1 MSGRGAELFE
11 LLDRGGVVLGD
22 GAMGTLLQTRGIEP
36 GGAAEL
42 WNVEHADTIAAI
54 HTEYAEAGARL
65 VTTNTFGGTS
75 ARLAL
80 HGLQDRVVELNL
92 AGARIAREVAD
103 RFDGWVLG
111 DVGPTGE
118 LIAPLGVVEPGDV
131 KAMFAEQIAALV
143 QGGADVILVE
153 TMSDLAEVEAAVEAA
168 AEVAPGLPVAATL
181 TFDTHGHTMMGVS
194 PERAAE
200 ALASLGARI
209 VGGNCGN
216 GPHEIGPVMSQMAER
231 RPSGVHLIAQ
241 SNAGMPRLTGA
252 DFHYDG
258 TPEVMAEYALQ
269 MRELGVGVIGACCG
283 STPAHVAAMR
293 AALDLAPAGSS

>member
-1 MSGRGAELFE
+1 MSGRAEELFD
-11 LLDRGGVVLGD
+11 LLDGGGIVLGD

-42 WNVEHADTIAAI
+42 WNVDHADTIAAI

-80 HGLQDRVVELNL
+80 HGLEDRVHELNV

-118 LIAPLGVVEPGDV
+118 LLAPIGLVEPDEIR
-131 KAMFAEQIAALV
+131 AMFVEQIAALV
-143 QGGADVILVE
+143 EGGADVILVE
-153 TMSDLAEVEAAVEAA
+153 TMSDLAEVEAAVGAA
-168 AEVAPGLPVAATL
+168 AEVAPDLPVAATL

-216 GPHEIGPVMSQMAER
+216 GPDEIGPVMTQMAHR
-231 RPSGVHLIAQ
+231 RPTGVHLIAQ
-241 SNAGMPRLTGA
+241 SNSGMPQLHGSE
-252 DFHYDG
+252 FHYDG
-258 TPEVMAEYALQ
+258 TPEVMAEYAVQ

-293 AALDLAPAGSS
+293 AALDLAPTG

>member
-1 MSGRGAELFE
+1 MSGRSEDLFE

-42 WNVEHADTIAAI
+42 WNVDHADTITAI

-80 HGLQDRVVELNL
+80 HGLEDRVRELNV

-111 DVGPTGE
+111 DVGPSGE
-118 LIAPLGVVEPGDV
+118 LLAPIGVVEPDEV
-131 KAMFAEQIAALV
+131 KAMFAEQIAALAE
-143 QGGADVILVE
+143 GGADVILVE
-153 TMSDLAEVEAAVEAA
+153 TMSDLAEVEAAVGAA
-168 AEVAPGLPVAATL
+168 AEVAPELPVAATL

-200 ALASLGARI
+200 ALAALGARI

-216 GPHEIGPVMSQMAER
+216 GPHEIGPVMTQMAQC

-241 SNAGMPRLTGA
+241 SNAGMPQLHGSE
-252 DFHYDG
+252 FHYDG
-258 TPEVMAEYALQ
+258 TPEVMADYAVR

-293 AALDLAPAGSS
+293 AALDLAPTGT

>member
-1 MSGRGAELFE
+1 MSGRASELFD
-11 LLDRGGVVLGD
+11 LLDRGDVVLGD

-42 WNVEHADTIAAI
+42 WNVDHADRIRAI

-65 VTTNTFGGTS
+65 VTTNTFGGTR

-80 HGLQDRVVELNL
+80 HGLQDRVRELNF

-103 RFDGWVLG
+103 QFDGWVLG
-111 DVGPTGE
+111 DVGPSGE
-118 LIAPLGVVEPGDV
+118 LIAPIGVMEPDEV
-131 KAMFAEQIAALV
+131 KAMFAEQIAALAE
-143 QGGADVILVE
+143 GGADVILVE
-153 TMSDLAEVEAAVEAA
+153 TMSDLAEVEAAVGAA
-168 AEVAPGLPVAATL
+168 AEVAPDLPVAATL

-194 PERAAE
+194 PERAPE

-216 GPHEIGPVMSQMAER
+216 GPHEIGPVMTQMAQR
-231 RPSGVHLIAQ
+231 RPSGIHLIAQ
-241 SNAGMPRLTGA
+241 SNAGMPRLEGA
-252 DFHYDG
+252 EFHYDG
-258 TPEVMAEYALQ
+258 TPEVMADYALR

-293 AALDLAPAGSS
+293 VALDLAPTGS

>member
-1 MSGRGAELFE
+1 MSGRSEELFE

-42 WNVEHADTIAAI
+42 WNVDHADAITAI

-80 HGLQDRVVELNL
+80 HGLEDRVHELNV

-111 DVGPTGE
+111 DVGPSGE
-118 LIAPLGVVEPGDV
+118 LLAPIGLVEPDEI
-131 KAMFAEQIAALV
+131 KAMFAAQIAALAE
-143 QGGADVILVE
+143 GGADVILVE
-153 TMSDLAEVEAAVEAA
+153 TMSDLAEVEAAVGAA
-168 AEVAPGLPVAATL
+168 AEVAPDLPVAATL

-216 GPHEIGPVMSQMAER
+216 GPHEIGPVMTQMAER

-241 SNAGMPRLTGA
+241 SNAGMPQLHGSE
-252 DFHYDG
+252 FHYDG
-258 TPEVMAEYALQ
+258 TPEVMAEYAVR

-293 AALDLAPAGSS
+293 AALDLAPTGT

>member
-1 MSGRGAELFE
+1 MSGRSEELFE

-42 WNVEHADTIAAI
+42 WNVDHAGAITAI

-80 HGLQDRVVELNL
+80 HGLEDRVHELNL

-111 DVGPTGE
+111 DVGPSGE
-118 LIAPLGVVEPGDV
+118 LLAPIGLAEPDEI
-131 KAMFAEQIAALV
+131 KAMFAEQIAALAE
-143 QGGADVILVE
+143 GGAEVILVE
-153 TMSDLAEVEAAVEAA
+153 TMSDLAEVEAAVSAA
-168 AEVAPGLPVAATL
+168 ADVAPDLPVAATL

-216 GPHEIGPVMSQMAER
+216 GPHEIGPVMTQMAER

-241 SNAGMPRLTGA
+241 SNAGMPQLHGA
-252 DFHYDG
+252 EFHYDG
-258 TPEVMAEYALQ
+258 TPEVMAEYAVR

-293 AALDLAPAGSS
+293 AALDLAPTGT

>member
-1 MSGRGAELFE
+1 MSGRSEELFE

-42 WNVEHADTIAAI
+42 WNVDHADAIAAI

-80 HGLQDRVVELNL
+80 HGLEDRVHELNL

-111 DVGPTGE
+111 DVGPSGE
-118 LIAPLGVVEPGDV
+118 LLAPIGLVEPDEI
-131 KAMFAEQIAALV
+131 KAMFAAQVAALAE
-143 QGGADVILVE
+143 GGADVILVE
-153 TMSDLAEVEAAVEAA
+153 TMSDLAEVEAAVGAA
-168 AEVAPGLPVAATL
+168 AEVAPDLPVAATL

-216 GPHEIGPVMSQMAER
+216 GPHEIGPVMTQMAER
-231 RPSGVHLIAQ
+231 RPLGVHLIAQ
-241 SNAGMPRLTGA
+241 SNAGMPQLHGSE
-252 DFHYDG
+252 FHYDG
-258 TPEVMAEYALQ
+258 TPEVMAEYAVR

-293 AALDLAPAGSS
+293 AALDLAPTGT

>member
-1 MSGRGAELFE
+1 MSGRSQELFD
-11 LLDRGGVVLGD
+11 LLDSGGVVLGD

-42 WNVEHADTIAAI
+42 WNVDHADTIAAI

-80 HGLQDRVVELNL
+80 HGLQDRVHELNL
-92 AGARIAREVAD
+92 AGTRIAREVAD

-111 DVGPTGE
+111 DVGPSGE
-118 LIAPLGVVEPGDV
+118 LIAPIGVVEPDDV
-131 KAMFAEQIAALV
+131 KAMFIEQIAALAE
-143 QGGADVILVE
+143 GGADVILVE
-153 TMSDLAEVEAAVEAA
+153 TMSDLTEVEAAVGAA
-168 AEVAPGLPVAATL
+168 AEVAPDVPVAATL

-216 GPHEIGPVMSQMAER
+216 GPHEIGPVMTQMAER

-241 SNAGMPRLTGA
+241 SNAGMPQLHGSE
-252 DFHYDG
+252 FHYDG
-258 TPEVMAEYALQ
+258 TPEVMAEYAVR

-293 AALDLAPAGSS
+293 AALDLAPTGS

>member
-1 MSGRGAELFE
+1 MSGRSQELFE
-11 LLDRGGVVLGD
+11 LVDGGGVVLGD

-42 WNVEHADTIAAI
+42 WNVDHADTIAAI

-80 HGLQDRVVELNL
+80 HGLQDRVRELNL
-92 AGARIAREVAD
+92 AGTRIAREVAD

-111 DVGPTGE
+111 DVGPSGE
-118 LIAPLGVVEPGDV
+118 LIAPIGVVEPDEV
-131 KAMFAEQIAALV
+131 KAMFAEQIGALAE
-143 QGGADVILVE
+143 GGADVILVE
-153 TMSDLAEVEAAVEAA
+153 TMSDLAEVEAAVGAA
-168 AEVAPGLPVAATL
+168 AEVAPDLPVAATL

-216 GPHEIGPVMSQMAER
+216 GPHEIGPVMTQMAGR
-231 RPSGVHLIAQ
+231 RLSGVHLIAQ
-241 SNAGMPRLTGA
+241 SNAGMPQLHGSE
-252 DFHYDG
+252 FHYDG
-258 TPEVMAEYALQ
+258 TPEVIAEYAVR

-283 STPAHVAAMR
+283 SPRPLAAMPR
-293 AALDLAPAGSS
+293 R

>member
-1 MSGRGAELFE
+1 MSGRGDELFE
-11 LLDRGGVVLGD
+11 LLDRGDVVLGD
-22 GAMGTLLQTRGIEP
+22 GAMGTLLQSRGIEP

-42 WNVEHADTIAAI
+42 WNVEHADTITAI

-80 HGLQDRVVELNL
+80 HGLEDRVHELNL
-92 AGARIAREVAD
+92 AGTRIAREVAD

-111 DVGPTGE
+111 DVGPSGE
-118 LIAPLGVVEPGDV
+118 LLAPIGLVEPSEIR
-131 KAMFAEQIAALV
+131 AMFVEQIAALV
-143 QGGADVILVE
+143 EGGADVILIE
-153 TMSDLAEVEAAVEAA
+153 TMSDLAEVEAAVAAA

-200 ALASLGARI
+200 SLASLGAGI

-216 GPHEIGPVMSQMAER
+216 GPQEIGPVMSQMAQR

-241 SNAGMPRLTGA
+241 SNAGMPRLAGA

-258 TPEVMAEYALQ
+258 TPEVMAEYAVQ

-293 AALDLAPAGSS
+293 AALDLAPTGS

>member
-1 MSGRGAELFE
+1 MSGRSEELFE

-42 WNVEHADTIAAI
+42 WNVDHADTITAI

-65 VTTNTFGGTS
+65 VTTNTFGGTR

-80 HGLQDRVVELNL
+80 HGLEDRVRELNA
-92 AGARIAREVAD
+92 AGARIAREIAD

-111 DVGPTGE
+111 DVGPSGE
-118 LIAPLGVVEPGDV
+118 LLAPIGLVEPDEI
-131 KAMFAEQIAALV
+131 KAMFAEQIAALAE
-143 QGGADVILVE
+143 GGADVILVE
-153 TMSDLAEVEAAVEAA
+153 TMSDLAEVEAAVGAA
-168 AEVAPGLPVAATL
+168 AEVAPDLPVAATL

-216 GPHEIGPVMSQMAER
+216 GPHEIGPVMTQMAQC

-241 SNAGMPRLTGA
+241 SNAGMPQLHGSE
-252 DFHYDG
+252 FHYDG
-258 TPEVMAEYALQ
+258 TPEVMAEYAVR

-293 AALDLAPAGSS
+293 AALDLAPTGT

>member
-1 MSGRGAELFE
+1 MSGRSEELFD
-11 LLDRGGVVLGD
+11 LLDHGGVVLGD

-36 GGAAEL
+36 GGASEL
-42 WNVEHADTIAAI
+42 WNVDHADTITAI

-80 HGLQDRVVELNL
+80 HGLEDRVRELNV

-111 DVGPTGE
+111 DVGPSGE
-118 LIAPLGVVEPGDV
+118 LLAPIGLVEPDEIE
-131 KAMFAEQIAALV
+131 AMFAEQIAALAE
-143 QGGADVILVE
+143 GGADVILVE
-153 TMSDLAEVEAAVEAA
+153 TMSDLAEVEAAVGAA
-168 AEVAPGLPVAATL
+168 AEVAPDLPVAATL

-216 GPHEIGPVMSQMAER
+216 GPHEIGPVMTQMAQC

-241 SNAGMPRLTGA
+241 SNAGMPQLHGSE
-252 DFHYDG
+252 FHYDG
-258 TPEVMAEYALQ
+258 TPEVMAEYAVR

-293 AALDLAPAGSS
+293 AALDLAPTGT

>member
-1 MSGRGAELFE
+1 MSGRAEELFD
-11 LLDRGGVVLGD
+11 LLDGGGVVLGD

-80 HGLQDRVVELNL
+80 HGLEDRVHELNV

-111 DVGPTGE
+111 DVGPSGE
-118 LIAPLGVVEPGDV
+118 LLAPIGLVEPDEIR
-131 KAMFAEQIAALV
+131 AMFVEQIAALV
-143 QGGADVILVE
+143 EGGADVILVE
-153 TMSDLAEVEAAVEAA
+153 TMSDLAEVEAAVGAA
-168 AEVAPGLPVAATL
+168 AEVAPDLPVAATL

-216 GPHEIGPVMSQMAER
+216 GPDEIGPVMTQMADR
-231 RPSGVHLIAQ
+231 RPTGVHLIAQ
-241 SNAGMPRLTGA
+241 SNAGMPQLHGSE
-252 DFHYDG
+252 FHYDG
-258 TPEVMAEYALQ
+258 TPEVMAEYAVQ

-293 AALDLAPAGSS
+293 AALDLAPTG

>member
-1 MSGRGAELFE
+1 MSGRGSELFE
-11 LLDRGGVVLGD
+11 RLDRGEVVLGD

-42 WNVEHADTIAAI
+42 WNVEHADTILAV

-65 VTTNTFGGTS
+65 VTTNTFGGTR

-80 HGLQDRVVELNL
+80 HGLEDRVRELNL
-92 AGARIAREVAD
+92 AGTRIAREVAD
-103 RFDGWVLG
+103 TFDGWVLG

-118 LIAPLGVVEPGDV
+118 LIAPLGVMEPDEV
-131 KAMFAEQIAALV
+131 KAMFAEQISALAE
-143 QGGADVILVE
+143 GGADVILVE
-153 TMSDLAEVEAAVEAA
+153 TMSDLAEVHAAVGAA
-168 AEVAPGLPVAATL
+168 AEVAPDLPVAATL

-194 PERAAE
+194 PEQAVE
-200 ALASLGARI
+200 ALATLGARI

-241 SNAGMPRLTGA
+241 SNAGMPRLEGA

-258 TPEVMAEYALQ
+258 TPEVMADYAIR

-293 AALDLAPAGSS
+293 AALDLAPTGT

>member
-1 MSGRGAELFE
+1 MSRRAAELFD
-11 LLDRGGVVLGD
+11 LLDRGDVVLGD

-42 WNVEHADTIAAI
+42 WNVEHAETIRAI

-65 VTTNTFGGTS
+65 VTTNTFGGTR

-80 HGLQDRVVELNL
+80 HGLEDRVHELNL

-103 RFDGWVLG
+103 SFDGWVLG

-118 LIAPLGVVEPGDV
+118 LIAPLGVMEPDEV
-131 KAMFAEQIAALV
+131 QAMFAEQVAALAE
-143 QGGADVILVE
+143 GGADVILVE
-153 TMSDLAEVEAAVEAA
+153 TMSDLAEVQAAVGAA
-168 AEVAPGLPVAATL
+168 AEVAPALPVAATL

-194 PERAAE
+194 PEQAAE
-200 ALASLGARI
+200 SLATLGARI

-241 SNAGMPRLTGA
+241 SNAGMPRLEGA

-258 TPEVMAEYALQ
+258 TPEVMAAYAVR

-293 AALDLAPAGSS
+293 AALDLAPAGT

>member
-1 MSGRGAELFE
+1 MSARGSELFD
-11 LLDRGGVVLGD
+11 LLDRGDVVLGD

-42 WNVEHADTIAAI
+42 WNVEHADTILAV

-65 VTTNTFGGTS
+65 VTTNTFGGTR

-80 HGLQDRVVELNL
+80 HGLDDRVHELNL
-92 AGARIAREVAD
+92 AGAGIAREVAD

-118 LIAPLGVVEPGDV
+118 LIAPLGVMEPDEI
-131 KAMFAEQIAALV
+131 KAMFAEQIAALAE
-143 QGGADVILVE
+143 GGADVILVE
-153 TMSDLAEVEAAVEAA
+153 TMSDLAEVQAAVGAA

-194 PERAAE
+194 PEQAVE
-200 ALASLGARI
+200 SLATLGARI

-216 GPHEIGPVMSQMAER
+216 GPHEIGPVMSQMAQR

-241 SNAGMPRLTGA
+241 SNAGMPRLEGA

-258 TPEVMAEYALQ
+258 TPEVMAEYALR

-293 AALDLAPAGSS
+293 AALDLAPTGT

>member
-1 MSGRGAELFE
+1 MSGRGTDLFDR
-11 LLDRGGVVLGD
+11 LDRGEVVLGD

-42 WNVEHADTIAAI
+42 WNVEHAETILAV

-65 VTTNTFGGTS
+65 VTTNTFGGTR

-80 HGLQDRVVELNL
+80 HGLQDRVHELNL
-92 AGARIAREVAD
+92 AGTRIARDVAD
-103 RFDGWVLG
+103 MFDGWVLG

-118 LIAPLGVVEPGDV
+118 LIAPLGVMEADEV
-131 KAMFAEQIAALV
+131 KAMFAEQISALAE
-143 QGGADVILVE
+143 GGADVILVE
-153 TMSDLAEVEAAVEAA
+153 TMSDLAEVQAAVGAA
-168 AEVAPGLPVAATL
+168 AEVAPDLPVAATL

-194 PERAAE
+194 PEQAVE
-200 ALASLGARI
+200 ALATLGARI

-216 GPHEIGPVMSQMAER
+216 GPHEIGPVMSQMADR

-241 SNAGMPRLTGA
+241 SNAGMPRLEGA

-258 TPEVMAEYALQ
+258 TPEVMADYAIR

-293 AALDLAPAGSS
+293 AALDLAPTGT

>member
-1 MSGRGAELFE
+1 MTGRADELFD
-11 LLDRGGVVLGD
+11 LLDGGGVVLGD

-80 HGLQDRVVELNL
+80 HGLEDRVHELNV

-111 DVGPTGE
+111 DVGPSGE
-118 LIAPLGVVEPGDV
+118 LLAPIGLVEPDEIR
-131 KAMFAEQIAALV
+131 AMFVEQIAALV
-143 QGGADVILVE
+143 EGGADVILVE
-153 TMSDLAEVEAAVEAA
+153 TMSDLAEVEAAVGAA
-168 AEVAPGLPVAATL
+168 AEVAPDLPVAATL

-216 GPHEIGPVMSQMAER
+216 GPDEIGPVMTQMADR
-231 RPSGVHLIAQ
+231 RPTGVHLIAQ
-241 SNAGMPRLTGA
+241 SNAGMPQLHGSE
-252 DFHYDG
+252 FHYDG
-258 TPEVMAEYALQ
+258 TPEVMAEYAVQ

-293 AALDLAPAGSS
+293 AALDLAPTG

>member
-1 MSGRGAELFE
+1 MSGRSEELFE

-22 GAMGTLLQTRGIEP
+22 GAMGTLLQARGIEP

-42 WNVEHADTIAAI
+42 WNVDHADTITAV

-65 VTTNTFGGTS
+65 VTTTTFGGTS
-75 ARLAL
+75 VRLAL
-80 HGLQDRVVELNL
+80 HGLEGRVRELNL

-111 DVGPTGE
+111 DVGPSGE
-118 LIAPLGVVEPGDV
+118 LLAPIGVMDPDEV
-131 KAMFAEQIAALV
+131 KAMFAEQIAALAE
-143 QGGADVILVE
+143 GGADVILVE
-153 TMSDLAEVEAAVEAA
+153 TMSDLVEVEAAVGAA
-168 AEVAPGLPVAATL
+168 SDVASDLPVAATL

-216 GPHEIGPVMSQMAER
+216 GPHEIGPVMTQMAQR

-241 SNAGMPRLTGA
+241 CNAGMPQLHGSE
-252 DFHYDG
+252 FHYDG
-258 TPEVMAEYALQ
+258 TPEVMAEYAVQ

-293 AALDLAPAGSS
+293 AALDLAATGT

>member
-1 MSGRGAELFE
+1 MSGRGDELFE
-11 LLDRGGVVLGD
+11 LLDRGDVVLGD
-22 GAMGTLLQTRGIEP
+22 GAMGTLLQSRGIEP

-42 WNVEHADTIAAI
+42 WNVEHADTITAI

-80 HGLQDRVVELNL
+80 HGLEDRVHELNL
-92 AGARIAREVAD
+92 AGTRIAREVAD

-111 DVGPTGE
+111 DVGPSGE
-118 LIAPLGVVEPGDV
+118 LLAPIGLVEPSEIR
-131 KAMFAEQIAALV
+131 AMFVEQIAALV
-143 QGGADVILVE
+143 EGGADVILIE
-153 TMSDLAEVEAAVEAA
+153 TMSDLAEVEAAVAAA

-200 ALASLGARI
+200 SLASLGARI

-216 GPHEIGPVMSQMAER
+216 GPQEIGPVMSQMAQR

-241 SNAGMPRLTGA
+241 SNAGMPRLAGA

-258 TPEVMAEYALQ
+258 TPEVMAEYAVQ

-293 AALDLAPAGSS
+293 AALDLAPTGS

>member
-1 MSGRGAELFE
+1 MSGRGDELFE
-11 LLDRGGVVLGD
+11 LLDRGDVVLGD
-22 GAMGTLLQTRGIEP
+22 GAMGTLLQSRGIEP

-42 WNVEHADTIAAI
+42 WNVEHADTITAI

-80 HGLQDRVVELNL
+80 HGLEDRVHELNL
-92 AGARIAREVAD
+92 AGTRIAREVAD

-111 DVGPTGE
+111 DVGPSGE
-118 LIAPLGVVEPGDV
+118 LLAPIGLVEPSEIR
-131 KAMFAEQIAALV
+131 AMFVEQIAALV
-143 QGGADVILVE
+143 EGGTDVILIE
-153 TMSDLAEVEAAVEAA
+153 TMSDLAEVEAAVAAA

-200 ALASLGARI
+200 SLASLGARI

-216 GPHEIGPVMSQMAER
+216 GPQEIGPVMSQMAQR

-241 SNAGMPRLTGA
+241 SNAGMPRLAGA

-258 TPEVMAEYALQ
+258 TPEVMAEYAVQ

-293 AALDLAPAGSS
+293 AALDLAPTGS

>member
-1 MSGRGAELFE
+1 MSGRSEELFE

-36 GGAAEL
+36 GGAAEV
-42 WNVEHADTIAAI
+42 WNVDHVDTITAI

-80 HGLQDRVVELNL
+80 HGLEDRVRELNV

-118 LIAPLGVVEPGDV
+118 LLAPIGLVEPDEI
-131 KAMFAEQIAALV
+131 KAMFAEQIAALAE
-143 QGGADVILVE
+143 GGADVILVE
-153 TMSDLAEVEAAVEAA
+153 TMSDLAEVEAAVGAA
-168 AEVAPGLPVAATL
+168 AEVAPDLPVAATL

-216 GPHEIGPVMSQMAER
+216 GPHEIGPVMTQMAQC

-241 SNAGMPRLTGA
+241 SNAGMPQLHGSE
-252 DFHYDG
+252 FHYDG
-258 TPEVMAEYALQ
+258 TPEVMAEYAVR

-293 AALDLAPAGSS
+293 AALDLAPTGT

>member
-1 MSGRGAELFE
+1 MSGRGDELFE
-11 LLDRGGVVLGD
+11 LLDRGDVVLGD
-22 GAMGTLLQTRGIEP
+22 GAMGTLLQSRGIEP

-42 WNVEHADTIAAI
+42 WNVEHADTITAI

-80 HGLQDRVVELNL
+80 HGLEDRVHELNL
-92 AGARIAREVAD
+92 AGTRIAREVAD

-111 DVGPTGE
+111 DVGPSGE
-118 LIAPLGVVEPGDV
+118 LLAPIGLVEPSEIR
-131 KAMFAEQIAALV
+131 AMFVEQIAALV
-143 QGGADVILVE
+143 EGGADVILIE
-153 TMSDLAEVEAAVEAA
+153 TMSDLAEVEAAVAAA
-168 AEVAPGLPVAATL
+168 AEVAPDIPVAATL

-200 ALASLGARI
+200 SLASLGARI

-216 GPHEIGPVMSQMAER
+216 GPQEIGPVMSQMAQR

-241 SNAGMPRLTGA
+241 SNAGMPRLAGA

-258 TPEVMAEYALQ
+258 TPEVMAEYAVQ

-293 AALDLAPAGSS
+293 AALDLAPTGS

>member
-1 MSGRGAELFE
+1 MSGHSEELFE
-11 LLDRGGVVLGD
+11 LLERGGIVLGD

-42 WNVEHADTIAAI
+42 WNVDHGDRITAI

-80 HGLQDRVVELNL
+80 HGLEDRVHDLNL

-118 LIAPLGVVEPGDV
+118 LLAPIGLVEPDEI
-131 KAMFAEQIAALV
+131 KAMFAEQIAALTE
-143 QGGADVILVE
+143 GGADVILVE
-153 TMSDLAEVEAAVEAA
+153 TMSDLAEVEAAVGAA

-216 GPHEIGPVMSQMAER
+216 GPHEIGPVMTQMAQC

-241 SNAGMPRLTGA
+241 SNAGMPQLHGSE
-252 DFHYDG
+252 FHYDG
-258 TPEVMAEYALQ
+258 TPEVMAEYAVR

-293 AALDLAPAGSS
+293 AALDLAPTGT

>member
-1 MSGRGAELFE
+1 MSGRSEELFE
-11 LLDRGGVVLGD
+11 LLERGGIVLGD

-42 WNVEHADTIAAI
+42 WNVDHGDRITAI

-80 HGLQDRVVELNL
+80 HGLEDRVHELNL

-118 LIAPLGVVEPGDV
+118 LLAPIGLVEPDEI
-131 KAMFAEQIAALV
+131 KAMFAEQIAALTE
-143 QGGADVILVE
+143 GGADVILVE
-153 TMSDLAEVEAAVEAA
+153 TMSDLAEVEAAVGAA

-216 GPHEIGPVMSQMAER
+216 GPHEIGPVMTQMAQC

-241 SNAGMPRLTGA
+241 SNAGMPQLHGSE
-252 DFHYDG
+252 FHYDG
-258 TPEVMAEYALQ
+258 TPEVMAEYAVR

-293 AALDLAPAGSS
+293 AALDLAPTGT

>member
-1 MSGRGAELFE
+1 MSARGSDLFD
-11 LLDRGGVVLGD
+11 LLDRGDVVLGD

-42 WNVEHADTIAAI
+42 WNVEHADTILAV

-65 VTTNTFGGTS
+65 VTTNTFGGTR

-80 HGLQDRVVELNL
+80 HGLDDRVHELNL
-92 AGARIAREVAD
+92 AGASIAREVAD

-118 LIAPLGVVEPGDV
+118 LIAPLGVMEPDEI
-131 KAMFAEQIAALV
+131 KAMFAEQIAALAE
-143 QGGADVILVE
+143 GGADVILVE
-153 TMSDLAEVEAAVEAA
+153 TMSDLAEVQAAVGAA

-194 PERAAE
+194 PEQAVE
-200 ALASLGARI
+200 SLATLGARI

-231 RPSGVHLIAQ
+231 RPTGVHLIAQ
-241 SNAGMPRLTGA
+241 SNAGMPRLEGA

-258 TPEVMAEYALQ
+258 TPEVMAEYALR

-293 AALDLAPAGSS
+293 AALDLAPTGT

>member
-1 MSGRGAELFE
+1 MSARSQELFE
-11 LLDRGGVVLGD
+11 LLDAGGVVLGD

-42 WNVEHADTIAAI
+42 WNVDHVDTIAAI

-80 HGLQDRVVELNL
+80 HGLQDRVHELNL
-92 AGARIAREVAD
+92 AGTRIAREVAD

-111 DVGPTGE
+111 DVGPSGE
-118 LIAPLGVVEPGDV
+118 LIAPVGVVEPDEV
-131 KAMFAEQIAALV
+131 KAMFAEQIAALSE
-143 QGGADVILVE
+143 GGADVILVE
-153 TMSDLAEVEAAVEAA
+153 TMSDLTEVEAAVSAA
-168 AEVAPGLPVAATL
+168 AEVAPDLPVAATL

-216 GPHEIGPVMSQMAER
+216 GPHEIGPVMTQMAGC

-241 SNAGMPRLTGA
+241 SNAGMPQLHGSE
-252 DFHYDG
+252 FHYDG
-258 TPEVMAEYALQ
+258 TPEVMAEYAVR

-293 AALDLAPAGSS
+293 AALDLAPTGR

>member
-1 MSGRGAELFE
+1 MSGRAAELFD
-11 LLDRGGVVLGD
+11 LLDGGGVVLGD

-42 WNVEHADTIAAI
+42 WNVDHAETITAI

-80 HGLQDRVVELNL
+80 HGLEDRVHELNL

-111 DVGPTGE
+111 DVGPSGE
-118 LIAPLGVVEPGDV
+118 LIAPIGVMEPDDV
-131 KAMFAEQIAALV
+131 KAMFVEQIAALV
-143 QGGADVILVE
+143 EGGADVILVE
-153 TMSDLAEVEAAVEAA
+153 TMSDLTEVEAAVGAA
-168 AEVAPGLPVAATL
+168 AEVAPDLPVAATL

-194 PERAAE
+194 PERAAD

-216 GPHEIGPVMSQMAER
+216 GPHEIGPVMTQMAHR
-231 RPSGVHLIAQ
+231 RPTGVHLIAQ
-241 SNAGMPRLTGA
+241 SNAGMPRLHGA
-252 DFHYDG
+252 EFHYDG
-258 TPEVMAEYALQ
+258 TPEVMAEYAVQ

-293 AALDLAPAGSS
+293 AALDLAPTGT

>member
-1 MSGRGAELFE
+1 MSGRSEELFE

-42 WNVEHADTIAAI
+42 WNVDHAGAITEI

-80 HGLQDRVVELNL
+80 HGLEDRVHELNL

-111 DVGPTGE
+111 DVGPSGE
-118 LIAPLGVVEPGDV
+118 LLAPIGLVEPDEI
-131 KAMFAEQIAALV
+131 KAMFAEQIAALAE
-143 QGGADVILVE
+143 GGADVILVE
-153 TMSDLAEVEAAVEAA
+153 TMSDLAEVEAAVSAA
-168 AEVAPGLPVAATL
+168 ADVAPDLPVAATL

-216 GPHEIGPVMSQMAER
+216 GPHEIGPVMTQMAER

-241 SNAGMPRLTGA
+241 SNAGMPQLHGA
-252 DFHYDG
+252 EFHYDG
-258 TPEVMAEYALQ
+258 TPEVMAEYAVR

-293 AALDLAPAGSS
+293 AALDLAPTGT

>member
-1 MSGRGAELFE
+1 MSGRSEELFE

-42 WNVEHADTIAAI
+42 WNVDHADAITAI

-80 HGLQDRVVELNL
+80 HGLEDRVHELNL
-92 AGARIAREVAD
+92 AGARIARDVAD

-111 DVGPTGE
+111 DVGPSGE
-118 LIAPLGVVEPGDV
+118 LLAPIGLVEPDEI
-131 KAMFAEQIAALV
+131 KAMFAAQIAALAE
-143 QGGADVILVE
+143 GGADVILVE
-153 TMSDLAEVEAAVEAA
+153 TMSDLAEVEAAVGAA
-168 AEVAPGLPVAATL
+168 AEVAPDLPVAATL

-216 GPHEIGPVMSQMAER
+216 GPHEIGPVMTQMAER

-241 SNAGMPRLTGA
+241 SNAGMPQLHGSE
-252 DFHYDG
+252 FHYDG
-258 TPEVMAEYALQ
+258 TPEVMAEYAVR

-293 AALDLAPAGSS
+293 AALDLAPTGT